1 MFLKNSFFNNV
12 CLDYVEFF
20 LNMEKNAKRNTT
32 SFLQA
37 KSNSDI
43 QKSEYPGILKCPSVA
58 KIPKYIDVLILLRFI
73 LAHEGLGFPED
84 WQLST
89 PLISSG
95 QRNSGFCPVF
105 L

>member
-43 QKSEYPGILKCPSVA
+43 QKSEHPGSLKCPSVA
-58 KIPKYIDVLILLRFI
+58 KIPKYIDVLILLPFI
-73 LAHEGLGFPED
+73 LAHESLGFPED
-84 WQLST
+84 CL
-89 PLISSG
+89 LIG
-95 QRNSGFCPVF
+95 N
-105 L
+105 